1 MREIPGFYYGT
12 CITGRHWAPSPRRGP
27 DSFLDEEKK
36 RYFKVESSRT
46 APATSAWSSDSVKK
60 RKLESKEATAALQ
73 RLRLEKSLVKRSPL
87 LGHPLVGGVY
97 VREHGVPRRGV
108 PEASYARGFVEKGSM
123 PLKDARWG
131 SNGNLSHLCVVG
143 ADRKTGLGVAYAS
156 KPALLPRE

>member
-12 CITGRHWAPSPRRGP
+12 CHYQPRLIPSPRRSS
-27 DSFLDEEKK
+27 DSFSDEEKK
-36 RYFKVESSRT
+36 RYFKVESSQT

-73 RLRLEKSLVKRSPL
+73 RLGLEKSLVKRSPL
-87 LGHPLVGGVY
+87 LGDPLVGGAY

-131 SNGNLSHLCVVG
+131 SNGNLSHLCVIG

-156 KPALLPRE
+156 KPALSPP